1 MVLEKIKP
9 FPWRVVQLQLDF
21 VWLSKQEK
29 EKIKESWKG
38 RQIRMNRKWD
48 LGFTRESEID
58 EVSLRESECL
68 WRGVHQISRFR
79 QSILGLK
86 LGT

>member
-1 MVLEKIKP
+1 
-9 FPWRVVQLQLDF
+9 
-21 VWLSKQEK
+21 
-29 EKIKESWKG
+29 
-38 RQIRMNRKWD
+38 MNRKWD